1 MKAIFRQLEMIQTH
15 RMGLCLKVEPET
27 AKLIN
32 TVGFGNGNHVIFQS
46 IVNYIDRYIDVF

>member
-15 RMGLCLKVEPET
+15 RVGLCLKIEPET